1 MKPVQPACDPE
12 DGMGE
17 GWGSSWGSYLPTL
30 DVLRAGLDVH
40 GHGHDYL
47 QPGLDGTRLPVGHG
61 RGPDQLH
68 LLQPVHL
75 LLALRQA
82 EALPRGAA
90 LAVGVC
96 NMQAHRAVLGSG
108 VGGQGR
114 GTLPLLSTTPHLPT
128 QYVSSFQNQ
137 NGFCFVVLPF
147 PQDNSNRCPLKGKE
161 FKELQVQERIKIKQ
175 NHPKTHATRRRQLLV
190 FS

>member
-1 MKPVQPACDPE
+1 MGLVGETVIYWSHWSMKPVQPACNPE

-17 GWGSSWGSYLPTL
+17 GWGSPRGSYLPTL
-30 DVLRAGLDVH
+30 DVLCAGLDVH

-96 NMQAHRAVLGSG
+96 NTQAHRAVLGSG
-108 VGGQGR
+108 VRGR
-114 GTLPLLSTTPHLPT
+114 AGA
-128 QYVSSFQNQ
+128 
-137 NGFCFVVLPF
+137 GCPF
-147 PQDNSNRCPLKGKE
+147 
-161 FKELQVQERIKIKQ
+161 
-175 NHPKTHATRRRQLLV
+175 
-190 FS
+190 

>member
-1 MKPVQPACDPE
+1 MR
-12 DGMGE
+12 GE
-17 GWGSSWGSYLPTL
+17 SPRGSYLPTL

-96 NMQAHRAVLGSG
+96 NTQAHRAVLGSRVRG
-108 VGGQGR
+108 RQGA
-114 GTLPLLSTTPHLPT
+114 G
-128 QYVSSFQNQ
+128 
-137 NGFCFVVLPF
+137 
-147 PQDNSNRCPLKGKE
+147 CPL
-161 FKELQVQERIKIKQ
+161 
-175 NHPKTHATRRRQLLV
+175 
-190 FS
+190 